1 MSISLTRNK
10 LYDALSKHTENVEV
24 LKFLVGY
31 RFNPHS
37 SKTHYISRYI
47 ELKDSLVLG
56 SLRIF
61 FLT

>member
-1 MSISLTRNK
+1 M

-24 LKFLVGY
+24 LKVFVGY

-37 SKTHYISRYI
+37 SKTYYISRYI
-47 ELKDSLVLG
+47 EVQDSLVLG